1 MSRKRWRQRR
11 LVIFIDDIDRC
22 DAPKAVEML
31 EAVNYLAESGPCVI
45 VLGLAED
52 VVAQQV
58 ALHFKDIAAMET
70 PAPAAGD
77 KSQAQ
82 RYAERY
88 LEKIINLRV
97 RVPQLD
103 QERLKALLDL
113 EPKPKTWERWF
124 TDAREAWRRR
134 GWPIATACI
143 ALVFA
148 VLLGAAVHDYLAA
161 WQTGREENGTYSEKA
176 VQEELDKLREA
187 AREASRRAEYATTD
201 AIKLE
206 PEPVGSEPKTTAS
219 EPNKVDS
226 KPTSDAD
233 TKRQAALKAMAVRDL
248 ARLAAEEA
256 GDVEEAAQQGDR
268 KRATKAADR
277 AKVYAD
283 KAEVM
288 AGMVSAKKDDGK
300 ANGQKLPN
308 AGEAAAREAPERAV
322 QRPEAASAQSPPWWP
337 VALVLAPLLVIGG
350 AIARRSR
357 QEIVDTPGFVKAL
370 EILSPLLLS
379 KAHGDIPREIRRFE
393 NLARYV
399 AMQLRKDRDIWR
411 ALFGKLDGF
420 TKTPATATPAG
431 PVSIPED
438 MVVVL
443 AAIRHVYPNAWAI
456 LRGKAAT
463 PAALSAFISQY
474 QEAAEKHGLTPWPDW
489 NRDPGSAWIRRFQE
503 VMGETDTSLRETEV
517 TGETD
522 TSLRETE
529 VMGETDTSPLEP
541 PDNEVETG

>member
-1 MSRKRWRQRR
+1 M
-11 LVIFIDDIDRC
+11 
-22 DAPKAVEML
+22 
-31 EAVNYLAESGPCVI
+31 
-45 VLGLAED
+45 
-52 VVAQQV
+52 
-58 ALHFKDIAAMET
+58 
-70 PAPAAGD
+70 
-77 KSQAQ
+77 
-82 RYAERY
+82 
-88 LEKIINLRV
+88 
-97 RVPQLD
+97 
-103 QERLKALLDL
+103 
-113 EPKPKTWERWF
+113 
-124 TDAREAWRRR
+124 
-134 GWPIATACI
+134 
-143 ALVFA
+143 
-148 VLLGAAVHDYLAA
+148 
-161 WQTGREENGTYSEKA
+161 
-176 VQEELDKLREA
+176 QEELDKLREA
-187 AREASRRAEYATTD
+187 AREASRRAEYATTV
-201 AIKLE
+201 AIKPE

-219 EPNKVDS
+219 EPKVDS
-226 KPTSDAD
+226 KPTSDVD

-283 KAEVM
+283 RAEVM
-288 AGMVSAKKDDGK
+288 AEVVSAKENVGK
-300 ANGQKLPN
+300 ATGQKPN
-308 AGEAAAREAPERAV
+308 AGEAAAREALERAV
-322 QRPEAASAQSPPWWP
+322 QHPEAASAQSPPWWP

-411 ALFGKLDGF
+411 ALFGKLDSF

-489 NRDPGSAWIRRFQE
+489 TSDPGSAWIQRFQE
-503 VMGETDTSLRETEV
+503 VM
-517 TGETD
+517 GETD

-541 PDNEVETG
+541 PDNVVETG